1 MCNYIFV
8 EYAPNYGVCGLSKQV
23 PIKARKVVAKAS
35 NTKKLMQQ

>member
-1 MCNYIFV
+1 LFV
-8 EYAPNYGVCGLSKQV
+8 DYAPNYGVCGLSNQF